1 MSLLEGPKTIGGLK
15 LRPFTFGTLDACERL
30 GLSLFTSQHGANGL
44 TNAEVMRQM
53 VAFAWVQTQ
62 SPEAVVEAF
71 MEGQAERQI
80 ELFKHTLELSAIDA
94 LVAEVTRIGEAVKA
108 VSVEV
113 VSKPSK
119 GSQETPPPNS

>member
-30 GLSLFTSQHGANGL
+30 GLSLFTNQFGTAGM

-62 SPEAVVEAF
+62 PPEVVVEAF

-113 VSKPSK
+113 ASKPSK

>member
-30 GLSLFTSQHGANGL
+30 GLSLFTTQAGTAGL

-71 MEGQAERQI
+71 MDGRAERQI
-80 ELFKHTLELSAIDA
+80 ELFKYTLELSAIDA

-113 VSKPSK
+113 ASKPSK

>member
-30 GLSLFTSQHGANGL
+30 GLTLFTSQSNQSL
-44 TNAEVMRQM
+44 STSEVMRQM

-62 SPEAVVEAF
+62 PPEAVVEAF
-71 MEGQAERQI
+71 MDGLAERQI

-94 LVAEVTRIGEAVKA
+94 LVTEVSRIGEAVKA

-113 VSKPSK
+113 ASKPSK
-119 GSQETPPPNS
+119 GSQETPPPN

>member
-30 GLSLFTSQHGANGL
+30 GLSLFTTQTGTAGL

-62 SPEAVVEAF
+62 PPEAVVEAF

-113 VSKPSK
+113 ASKPSK
-119 GSQETPPPNS
+119 GSQETPPPNL

>member
-30 GLSLFTSQHGANGL
+30 GLSLFTTQTGTAGL
-44 TNAEVMRQM
+44 TNTEVMRQM

-62 SPEAVVEAF
+62 PPEAVVEAF

-113 VSKPSK
+113 ASKPSK